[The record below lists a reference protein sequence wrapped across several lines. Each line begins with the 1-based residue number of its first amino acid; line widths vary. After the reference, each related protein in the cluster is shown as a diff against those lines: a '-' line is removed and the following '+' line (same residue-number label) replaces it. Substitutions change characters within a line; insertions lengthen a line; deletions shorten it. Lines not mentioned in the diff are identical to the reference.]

1 MPSGRIDHPHQG
13 QADMDIGALKGKKGM
28 KELKECTRGKEK
40 DTKEKACTKENAK
53 ERAKDTKAK
62 EKE

>member
-1 MPSGRIDHPHQG
+1 
-13 QADMDIGALKGKKGM
+13 MDIGALKGKKGM